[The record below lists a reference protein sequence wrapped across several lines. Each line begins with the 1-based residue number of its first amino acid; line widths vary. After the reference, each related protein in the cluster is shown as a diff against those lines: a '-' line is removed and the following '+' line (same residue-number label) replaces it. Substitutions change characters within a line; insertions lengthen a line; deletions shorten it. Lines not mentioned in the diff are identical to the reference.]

1 MPIKIPNTDNFTK
14 NIQKIT
20 PKSIDIKSVK
30 FKDDIISSTVNSI
43 TSEIKNKVCG
53 VIDLAIAIQSGISN
67 IASSIGDINLESFIN
82 SGVSAV
88 KDVLGEAKDLIEDTA
103 TAIADNAKNLLS
115 EIEDQIENIDDN
127 IEKGIEGAKLA
138 AQGLLEAPANIAKF
152 TNKLLRDMSL
162 DGNLRNKICDEEVAK
177 AKDNMINKAKNQTS
191 QFKVS
196 TDQIEKLNSAA
207 TDLVDDVKILAEE
220 QLSEFEN
227 TYSTNFSSR
236 SNPRRRRR

>member
-1 MPIKIPNTDNFTK
+1 MLTE
-14 NIQKIT
+14 
-20 PKSIDIKSVK
+20 
-30 FKDDIISSTVNSI
+30 
-43 TSEIKNKVCG
+43 EIFQSLSNAYSPYQGFDVRLNG
-53 VIDLAIAIQSGISN
+53 GGTFGDLAEPCNKNEIQWDEN
-67 IASSIGDINLESFIN
+67 DDD
-82 SGVSAV
+82 
-88 KDVLGEAKDLIEDTA
+88 KRKPLGCF
-103 TAIADNAKNLLS
+103 NYV
-115 EIEDQIENIDDN
+115 DDN
-127 IEKGIEGAKLA
+127 IAQGIESAKLA

>member
-1 MPIKIPNTDNFTK
+1 MPIKKPSTDNFTK

-20 PKSIDIKSVK
+20 PKSIDTKSVK

-162 DGNLRNKICDEEVAK
+162 DGNLRNIVCDEEVEK
-177 AKDNMINKAKNQTS
+177 AKNNMIDKAKNQTS

-196 TDQIEKLNSAA
+196 TDQIEKLNLAA
-207 TDLVDDVKILAEE
+207 TNLVDDTKILEKE

-236 SNPRRRRR
+236 SNPGRRRR